1 MPNSII
7 YNVST
12 QSLALKKGNFYIGT
26 GDVSKGPTS
35 STGYFDGVTPS
46 SNQYVIYYNKNGSN
60 RIYYCTNGDQVYLI
74 TNRLKGQNLTTLET
88 ALNYIAT
95 QSDMMCT
102 NIQYGP
108 IVTNGL
114 VLSLDAGFVP
124 SYPTSGT
131 TWYDMSGT
139 NNGTLV
145 NGPTYDSANG
155 GSIVFDATDDICTFP
170 VGTFNSG
177 QPQNGTYYFR
187 IKYPPYPSVQNQLF
201 NESGTG
207 FNSGIVYYRNPFT
220 TANLYFFVN
229 YYNTPTGTGSVT
241 TGGPGDLPAG
251 TWVDVA
257 FTFNSSGGWSTYRNG
272 VLANSGT
279 ATNFVSW
286 KRDGTGVPRIK
297 PSSPD
302 GAGSQQLF
310 YYYNRALSASEILQI
325 FNATKN
331 RVGL

>member
-1 MPNSII
+1 
-7 YNVST
+7 
-12 QSLALKKGNFYIGT
+12 
-26 GDVSKGPTS
+26 
-35 STGYFDGVTPS
+35 
-46 SNQYVIYYNKNGSN
+46 
-60 RIYYCTNGDQVYLI
+60 
-74 TNRLKGQNLTTLET
+74 
-88 ALNYIAT
+88 
-95 QSDMMCT
+95 
-102 NIQYGP
+102 
-108 IVTNGL
+108 
-114 VLSLDAGFVP
+114 
-124 SYPTSGT
+124 
-131 TWYDMSGT
+131 MSGT

-201 NESGTG
+201 NESGTA
-207 FNSGIVYYRNPFT
+207 FNNGIVYYRNEGTP
-220 TANLYFFVN
+220 ANRYFFVN
-229 YYNTPTGTGSVT
+229 YYNTPTGIGAVT
-241 TGGPGDLPAG
+241 TGGPNGLLAG
-251 TWVDVA
+251 EWADTA
-257 FTFNSSGGWSTYRNG
+257 FTFNSSGGWAVYKNG
-272 VLANSGT
+272 VLDNSGT

-310 YYYNRALSASEILQI
+310 YYYNRELSASEILQI